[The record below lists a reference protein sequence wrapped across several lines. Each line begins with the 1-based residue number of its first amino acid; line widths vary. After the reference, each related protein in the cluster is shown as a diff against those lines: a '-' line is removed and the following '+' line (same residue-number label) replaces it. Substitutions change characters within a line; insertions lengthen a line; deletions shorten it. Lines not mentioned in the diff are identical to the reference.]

1 MPGKWGGARRA
12 RPPLDPPM
20 LWKCES
26 DPSCTVSGQNTLIF
40 KIVVNNMCFV
50 LENAFGK
57 ENQIATATYVIFSS
71 DKQRSLSQMLLM
83 IISY

>member
-1 MPGKWGGARRA
+1 MTVV
-12 RPPLDPPM
+12 

-40 KIVVNNMCFV
+40 KIVVNNMGFV
-50 LENAFGK
+50 IENAFSQQ
-57 ENQIATATYVIFSS
+57 NQIATATYVIFSS
-71 DKQRSLSQMLLM
+71 DEQRSLSQMLLM